1 MIIYVFDCQF
11 EVFGNSNAGKNA
23 ELHIYIYIYVCV
35 NTVQREQKQICAL
48 ATFPNC
54 LRFLWDFYGIFA
66 VFDSGR
72 PIFCFLLDF
81 NGILLVF
88 VEFLWWLLCWL
99 NRVCSRPICGI
110 FLVFFGNLGIVM
122 VFAFGLPKFTD
133 QIVELPWLQSK

>member
-11 EVFGNSNAGKNA
+11 EVFGNSNAGNKMQN
-23 ELHIYIYIYVCV
+23 YIYIYVCV

-72 PIFCFLLDF
+72 PIFF
-81 NGILLVF
+81 
-88 VEFLWWLLCWL
+88 
-99 NRVCSRPICGI
+99 I
-110 FLVFFGNLGIVM
+110 FI
-122 VFAFGLPKFTD
+122 GL
-133 QIVELPWLQSK
+133 

>member
-1 MIIYVFDCQF
+1 ML
-11 EVFGNSNAGKNA
+11 EKKA

-72 PIFCFLLDF
+72 PIYL
-81 NGILLVF
+81 
-88 VEFLWWLLCWL
+88 
-99 NRVCSRPICGI
+99 I
-110 FLVFFGNLGIVM
+110 FI
-122 VFAFGLPKFTD
+122 GL
-133 QIVELPWLQSK
+133 

>member
-11 EVFGNSNAGKNA
+11 EVFGSSNAGNKMQN
-23 ELHIYIYIYVCV
+23 YIYIYVCV

-72 PIFCFLLDF
+72 PIFL
-81 NGILLVF
+81 
-88 VEFLWWLLCWL
+88 
-99 NRVCSRPICGI
+99 I
-110 FLVFFGNLGIVM
+110 FI
-122 VFAFGLPKFTD
+122 GL
-133 QIVELPWLQSK
+133 